1 MLDILT
7 GLNDRQQEAVFH
19 FDGPCMV
26 LAGAGSGKTKV
37 LTSRIGYLID
47 NGIGPDSILAITF
60 TNKAAQEMR
69 ERVARLIPDYSG
81 RWIQTFH
88 AACYK
93 ILRMEIEHLGYD
105 RSFAILGEGE
115 GKTLIKEILKEEND
129 YETKPE
135 DVLFTIKMAKNSME
149 NLEAFYQNLSLPNSV
164 RDKYYHLH
172 RLYNARLKE
181 YNALDFEDLIIL
193 CIRLFKENPDVLTKY
208 QHRFRYIL
216 VDEYQDTNNAQY
228 LLANLLAAQHRN
240 IFVVGDPDQSIYS
253 WRGADPS
260 NVQRFLKDFPDA
272 RLVKLEKNYRSS
284 QHIIAAANAVIR
296 HNIEREEK
304 TLHTDNDLGNKI
316 IYFCAGDSYQEAQFV
331 ANTIADLVDR
341 EGRRYGDCSIFYRT
355 HAQSRIIEEALV
367 SKYIPYRIIGA
378 RKFYERKEIRDI
390 VAYLKLICNKN
401 DRLSFRRVI
410 NIPRRGIGDK
420 TVEKLEEA
428 AAREGLAIM
437 DVLPQASEIAGI
449 SSKMAAILID
459 FYGMINYFSSLN
471 RSGISLTEILDQV
484 MDMSGYLQDLKKF
497 NVADAQARID
507 NLMELRSL
515 TVEFENEGLQ
525 DLEEFL
531 ARIAL
536 VQDTDEIDYND
547 AVVMMTFHGA
557 KGLEFPTV
565 FMTGMEEGVFP
576 SYRIESMEEME
587 EERRLC
593 YVGITRAREQL
604 FLTNAVSRLL
614 YGYERNNPPSRFLQ
628 EIPVELMDTPQEKK
642 RVVGQLFEGDT
653 VIHKKFGVG
662 QVLKIT
668 EDDIAVIDFERAG
681 TRMLRL
687 DMAPLEKIEL

>member
-1 MLDILT
+1 MLDVLT

-19 FDGPCMV
+19 FNGPCMV

-37 LTSRIGYLID
+37 LTSRISFLID
-47 NGIGPDSILAITF
+47 NGVGTDSILAITF

-69 ERVARLIPDYSG
+69 ERVSRLIPDYSG

-93 ILRMEIEHLGYD
+93 ILRMEIHHLGYD

-135 DVLFTIKMAKNSME
+135 EVLYVIKQAKNSME
-149 NLEAFYQNLSLPNSV
+149 NVDAFYQNLPLPNFV
-164 RDKYYHLH
+164 RDKYYRIH
-172 RLYNARLKE
+172 RIYAARLKE
-181 YNALDFEDLIIL
+181 FNALDFEDLITL
-193 CIRLFKENPDVLTKY
+193 CIRLFKEYPEVLSKY
-208 QHRFRYIL
+208 QNRFRYIM

-228 LLANLLAAQHRN
+228 IWANLLAAQHRN

-253 WRGADPS
+253 WRGADPG
-260 NVQRFLKDFPDA
+260 NVKRFLKDFPDA

-284 QHIIAAANAVIR
+284 QQIIAAANAVIR
-296 HNIEREEK
+296 HNIDREEK
-304 TLHTDNDLGNKI
+304 NLCTDNAEGNKI
-316 IYFCAGDSYQEAQFV
+316 IYFCAGDSFQEAQFV

-341 EGRRYGDCSIFYRT
+341 EGRRYSDCSIFYRT

-367 SKYIPYRIIGA
+367 SKYIPYKIIGA

-390 VAYLKLICNKN
+390 IAYLKLICNKN

-410 NIPRRGIGDK
+410 NVPRRGIGDK

-428 AAREGLAIM
+428 ALREGLAIL
-437 DVLPQASEIAGI
+437 DILPQSGEIPGI
-449 SSKMAAILID
+449 SKKMAAVLVE
-459 FYGMINYFSSLN
+459 FFGMITYFSSLN
-471 RSGISLTEILDQV
+471 QSGISLTEILDQV
-484 MDMSGYLQDLKKF
+484 LDMSGYLQDLRKY
-497 NVADAQARID
+497 NIADAQARID

-547 AVVMMTFHGA
+547 SVVMMTFHGA

-576 SYRIESMEEME
+576 SYRIETMEEME

-604 FLTNAVSRLL
+604 YLTNAISRLL

-642 RVVGQLFEGDT
+642 RVAGQLFEGDT

-662 QVLKIT
+662 QVLKLT